1 MAKKNEV
8 TFSNSSDRHKEHKHL
23 FNSSSNSDF
32 IINMSAEGARKLCG
46 VYSMIAMILIA
57 LSSVPYYISKAMGS
71 SGTYSMLHND
81 SNDTAAFLIMT
92 LLICAG
98 FIGMLIFMICCVK
111 KEIVIQNNKAA
122 AVFVAIL
129 ISAVVSA
136 LASEDLLSSILGYLD
151 RAEGLVTI
159 IGYIG
164 FYAIGATL
172 TDAKWRRRAAQTAA
186 IIGTVNGL
194 MGILQSIPACS
205 KFIPSYYNYL
215 FMGYRTEVEF
225 AGYFNAY
232 GAYDP
237 SYAADGFACS
247 PFALGALLTVCC
259 AFALGFACF
268 GGSAKRRIL
277 NLAAAGIMTGAAIL
291 TQTFPAMLGI
301 GADIVIMLVFAIAAA
316 AKDKPKGDEKPVGKT
331 PVLMSAASVVIAAA
345 IALGITLTGNFRMR
359 NERIIFTDAFER
371 LSIAFDIHSEHEDN
385 IFFTLWSD
393 GSFVFEDNMVIGTG
407 PDNWAKMYNDGDG
420 METDRSYNEY
430 LDIAITRGIIGAAL
444 YILML
449 IITLMKMVRMIKA
462 AFAKR
467 EGVEYAAALGAATA
481 LLAYMA
487 QAFFNISSNY
497 CTPFFYLTVGMIW
510 SYEAAGKLGVSEAKK
525 EAKKS

>member
-1 MAKKNEV
+1 
-8 TFSNSSDRHKEHKHL
+8 
-23 FNSSSNSDF
+23 
-32 IINMSAEGARKLCG
+32 MSTEGARKLCG
-46 VYSMIAMILIA
+46 VYSMIAMILVA
-57 LSSVPYYISKAMGS
+57 LSSVPYYVSKALGS
-71 SGTYSMLHND
+71 GGTYSMLHND
-81 SNDTAAFLIMT
+81 GNDTAAFLIMT

-98 FIGMLIFMICCVK
+98 FLGMLIYMICCVK
-111 KEIVIQNNKAA
+111 KEIIIQKNKAA
-122 AVFVAIL
+122 IIFVAIL

-136 LASEDLLSSILGYLD
+136 LSSGDIMSAILGYLD

-172 TDAKWRRRAAQTAA
+172 TDEKWRRRAAQTVVG
-186 IIGTVNGL
+186 IGTLNAL

-205 KFIPSYYNYL
+205 KVIPSYYNYL
-215 FMGYRTEVEF
+215 FMGYRTDVKI

-259 AFALGFACF
+259 AFGLGFACF
-268 GGSAKRRIL
+268 GESLKRRLL
-277 NLAAAGIMTGAAIL
+277 NLAAVGIMTGAAIL

-301 GADIVIMLVFAIAAA
+301 GADLVIMLVLAIAVA
-316 AKDKPKGDEKPVGKT
+316 AKDKPKGDEKAAGKT

-345 IALGITLTGNFRMR
+345 IALGITLTGNFRLR
-359 NERIIFTDAFER
+359 NERIIVTDSFER
-371 LSIAFDIHSEHEDN
+371 LSIAFNMHSEHEDN
-385 IFFTLWSD
+385 IFFTLWTD
-393 GSFVFEDNMVIGTG
+393 GFYVFEDNMLIGTG
-407 PDNWAKMYNDGDG
+407 PDNWGKMYGDGDG

-430 LDIAITRGIIGAAL
+430 LDVAITRGVIGAAL
-444 YILML
+444 YLLML
-449 IITLMKMVRMIKA
+449 VITVMKMVRVLKA

-467 EGVEYAAALGAATA
+467 EGVTYMTAIGAATA
-481 LLAYMA
+481 LMAYMV

-497 CTPFFYLTVGMIW
+497 CTPFFYITVGMIW
-510 SYEAAGKLGVSEAKK
+510 SYEALGKLGEKEDKK
-525 EAKKS
+525 